1 MRRGSQEPTFEIA
14 PVPKGGFDSLDGDD
28 AIAFAARF
36 GLILDPWQAQL
47 CRLWMRRD
55 AQTGKWCAGTWGIS
69 VPRQNGKNGAL
80 EAVEL
85 YGMVVLGLRF
95 MHSAHEIKTAQKHF
109 RRMKEFFGEKKNDP
123 NARHPEL
130 NRLVKSVRSV
140 NGQEAIYLHNPDDL
154 DESGNPR
161 DLGWIEVVA
170 RTGGSGRGFTNDVLV
185 LDEAQH
191 LQDEQLEASRP
202 AISAAPS
209 GDPVAIYMGTPPKPE
224 ALSEEGKGA
233 AFMRVRNSAVTGD
246 HERAAWM
253 EFGHDVDLEAMTD
266 DEIRRFASDMSHSAR
281 VNPALG
287 RRLSEQTL
295 RDELQELG
303 PRSYCRER
311 LNIWPQP
318 RKEGDGAV
326 PFDAW
331 SSDSATLDVDDVDP
345 DWRLAAIGLDMDL
358 TGRVWVAAAVHSD
371 GQGVHVELD
380 EDDVLAAGVDAAVE
394 RIWKVCRKRLP
405 VVLPSDSGAALL
417 EAPLRAKGVKVYR
430 LNVHE
435 QAQVAQGLV
444 QSLKDGTLTHLDD
457 PVLAQA
463 VRESART
470 VMDGGRWR
478 LARSGELAAA
488 PLLAA
493 GCARHGAI
501 RWTRRVIPD
510 PNRQSGRSPAGRS
523 SGRRAAARR

>member
-14 PVPKGGFDSLDGDD
+14 PIPADGFDSLDGDD
-28 AIAFAARF
+28 AVDFAARF

-47 CRLWMRRD
+47 ARLWMRRD
-55 AQTGKWCAGTWGIS
+55 VKTGKWCAGTWGIS
-69 VPRQNGKNGAL
+69 VPRQNGKNGTL

-95 MHSAHEIKTAQKHF
+95 MHSAHEVKTAQKHF
-109 RRMKEFFGEKKNDP
+109 RRMKHFFGEKAADP
-123 NARHPEL
+123 KARFPEL
-130 NRLVKSVRSV
+130 NRLVKSVRNV
-140 NGQEAIYLHNPDDL
+140 NGQEAIYLHNPDVL
-154 DESGNPR
+154 DGDGQPVE
-161 DLGWIEVVA
+161 LGWIEVVA

-185 LDEAQH
+185 IDEAQH
-191 LQDEQLEASRP
+191 LKDDELEASRP

-209 GDPVAIYMGTPPKPE
+209 EDPVAIYMGTPPKPE
-224 ALSEEGKGA
+224 ALSDEGKGA
-233 AFMRVRNSAVTGD
+233 AFMRIRNGAVSG
-246 HERAAWM
+246 EAGRASWM
-253 EFGHDVDLEAMTD
+253 EFGHDVDLEAMTE
-266 DEIRRFASDMSHSAR
+266 DEIRRFASDMSNSAR

-287 RRLSEQTL
+287 RRLFEQTML
-295 RDELQELG
+295 DELQEMG
-303 PRSYCRER
+303 ARSYCRER

-326 PFDAW
+326 PFDSWA
-331 SSDSATLDVDDVDP
+331 SDSATLSPDDIDP
-345 DWRLAAIGLDMDL
+345 DWRLAAIALDMDL
-358 TGRVWVAAAVHSD
+358 TGRVWVAAASHSD
-371 GQGVHVELD
+371 DQGVHVELD

-394 RIWKVCRKRLP
+394 RIWRVCRKRLP
-405 VVLPSDSGAALL
+405 VVLPGDSGAALL

-435 QAQVAQGLV
+435 QAQAAQGLV

-463 VRESART
+463 VRESAKT

-478 LARSGELAAA
+478 LARTGELSAA

-493 GCARHGAI
+493 ACARHGAI
-501 RWTRRVIPD
+501 RWTRRVNSDPD
-510 PNRQSGRSPAGRS
+510 RQPGRASAGRP
-523 SGRRAAARR
+523 SGRRATARR